1 MDLSKYDLSIQKA
14 IKDFENT
21 VEGIISNKTKQ
32 TTRLKEAMQNIQRD
46 LSKLKEEL
54 SQKHI

>member
-1 MDLSKYDLSIQKA
+1 MDLSKYELSIQKA
-14 IKDFENT
+14 IKDFENA
-21 VEGIISNKTKQ
+21 VEGIISNKAKQ
-32 TTRLKEAMQNIQRD
+32 TTRLKGAMQNIQRD